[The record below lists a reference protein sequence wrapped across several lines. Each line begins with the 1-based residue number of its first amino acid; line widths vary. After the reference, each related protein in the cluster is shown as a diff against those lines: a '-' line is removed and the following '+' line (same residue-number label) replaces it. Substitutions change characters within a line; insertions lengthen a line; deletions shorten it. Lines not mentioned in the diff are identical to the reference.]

1 LHLLPYYQQNDKEW
15 KVAVDLPGLKKD
27 DIRIELDHGMLTIEA
42 ERSED
47 KQQKGE
53 TFTRQERTFGM
64 VRRSLRLPDN
74 VDPDKSK
81 IKAKFDHGV
90 LHVTIE
96 KLPESAKTSSKK
108 IEIQ

>member
-1 LHLLPYYQQNDKEW
+1 MLEHPQMRSLPADRLRVSAIPCQQNDKEW

-53 TFTRQERTFGM
+53 TFTRRSAPFG
-64 VRRSLRLPDN
+64 VAS
-74 VDPDKSK
+74 
-81 IKAKFDHGV
+81 
-90 LHVTIE
+90 T
-96 KLPESAKTSSKK
+96 
-108 IEIQ
+108 